1 MSGFDPL
8 TIVDKDFKHNY
19 ANYILYLCQQSYL
32 SMNISHCR
40 HVKALFGRLPLK
52 SIQELDHKLNKLVG
66 AFVGPIYSFTH
77 NNYLNRLQ
85 HDLMNHVC
93 TCCESRRHVQRDYEL
108 NDFQNNTKNGQI
120 ENKYT
125 KHHMLRDLFLWYV
138 FMDMPEM
145 AKVLLFHVRARI
157 CAALIASAIFKK
169 YSELSQTIRMK
180 DRFRDQSL
188 EFGTYAAMFIDKCY
202 EYNEKRACE
211 LLLRNIPLFGN
222 VTCIQLAV
230 LIESDKLI
238 GTASFDEALNQ
249 VWYDKLSMVKN
260 QHSTKLLIFV
270 AIVTF
275 GFLAPLTINYQEAHV
290 DSLNVRKKFGLFNY
304 MMLYHL
310 DGRNTFDVPHWTE
323 IYVIITVSTMLCEE
337 IRERYHEYTTRTI
350 ERRGLTESS
359 TLAVLSNVFYILP
372 YLLFYLGL
380 GFRYASYNQEL
391 LTTARIIWALDLE
404 LWYLRSLKF
413 VIAFEFVGP
422 KLFMLKNMLRDL
434 FAFFYM
440 IFIAIAA
447 YGVVSRALILYKQVE
462 FTGRGIFSQIFYAP
476 YWFIH
481 GEFSDKELLDE
492 LISNDTNSTTGVIAE
507 ATVTHVLL
515 AFHILFI
522 NILLLNLLIA
532 VFTNTIG
539 KVQENTNFYWRYQR
553 YWFIREYF
561 QRLPLSYPPLIIIP
575 HIILFILT
583 IYHKCCSKLHRQQ
596 VADLNHV
603 PAPKT
608 FMRTFKMIPRED
620 SQNEAWDLFEN
631 AATHNDISS
640 ILKKKSLTTTHEKSS
655 KAMTTIDSNME
666 KPSVNQQKTLEN
678 LYELMSTFQ
687 SVLMETKNELAEEN
701 SRVEICL
708 NRMNKSL
715 ESIMNSTPHAKTNDP
730 KVQRPTS
737 ATSSTRSDVSPENR
751 VTTFSTNIV

>member
-1 MSGFDPL
+1 
-8 TIVDKDFKHNY
+8 
-19 ANYILYLCQQSYL
+19 
-32 SMNISHCR
+32 SHCR

-290 DSLNVRKKFGLFNY
+290 DSLNVRKKFGLFKHCTGDSLAKEGINYYTDAQDSTEAICTAYWRRFRYFHESPMISYLWFLLVFSY

-323 IYVIITVSTMLCEE
+323 IYVSITVSTMLCEE

-532 VFTNTIG
+532 VFT
-539 KVQENTNFYWRYQR
+539 
-553 YWFIREYF
+553 
-561 QRLPLSYPPLIIIP
+561 
-575 HIILFILT
+575 
-583 IYHKCCSKLHRQQ
+583 
-596 VADLNHV
+596 
-603 PAPKT
+603 
-608 FMRTFKMIPRED
+608 
-620 SQNEAWDLFEN
+620 
-631 AATHNDISS
+631 
-640 ILKKKSLTTTHEKSS
+640 
-655 KAMTTIDSNME
+655 
-666 KPSVNQQKTLEN
+666 
-678 LYELMSTFQ
+678 
-687 SVLMETKNELAEEN
+687 
-701 SRVEICL
+701 
-708 NRMNKSL
+708 
-715 ESIMNSTPHAKTNDP
+715 
-730 KVQRPTS
+730 
-737 ATSSTRSDVSPENR
+737 
-751 VTTFSTNIV
+751 